1 MLFVY
6 LTEMFMNI
14 WSIKGSSPSPLS
26 IGLYVHVCVSVHS
39 LVVGGSAVAAGANP
53 ITTWWL
59 FVISVQ
65 RWHTAR
71 LSLQLRYRH
80 WLGVSVNALLPS
92 VVHYAQ
98 SRSAERPHQKVL
110 SHRCEGS
117 QTWRQKRK
125 TEWKGQDIQSFLN
138 LFKRI
143 IPVDSSLLS
152 QSTT

>member
-6 LTEMFMNI
+6 LTEMFMSI
-14 WSIKGSSPSPLS
+14 WFIKGSSPSPLS
-26 IGLYVHVCVSVHS
+26 IGLYVRVCECSQP
-39 LVVGGSAVAAGANP
+39 GCWGIGSSCRANP

-98 SRSAERPHQKVL
+98 SRTERPHQKV
-110 SHRCEGS
+110 SPHRCEGS
-117 QTWRQKRK
+117 QTWRQKPK
-125 TEWKGQDIQSFLN
+125 TEWKGQDIQSSLN

-152 QSTT
+152 QPTT